1 MYSAANTQILAWQA
15 KLKYLF
21 IPQGTHEW
29 PKALPF
35 SIELQM
41 YEVAEK
47 EFQSAIWI
55 IQIEVVEEQVW
66 HMNLK
71 LGRS

>member
-1 MYSAANTQILAWQA
+1 
-15 KLKYLF
+15 
-21 IPQGTHEW
+21 
-29 PKALPF
+29 
-35 SIELQM
+35 M